1 MIRSAALCL
10 GLQLIAQFQSAAQ
23 TQPGER
29 NQDVVLIFGV
39 WTPGVGPL
47 QVADFRLRDLLLASD
62 RLLLDQSLSGGS
74 VVITGGDSSGNTVG
88 SSRRMIILFTG
99 PLSHGV
105 KLAQPDVSSVLHVQD
120 GDMFRPYPAGV
131 RLTDQVVE
139 FTPNADRPDLLRY
152 MNGRNGG
159 SVFIGKPSLLQPAFP
174 DPARTAVDQPVRI
187 GGNVAPPRKVKDVA
201 PVLSTQAIQAGIRG
215 SVVLEIVVDQTGK
228 ISQATVLRSLPFLD
242 QAALDC
248 VKQWEYTPLVID
260 GMPRSV
266 VMTVTVTFA
275 P

>member
-10 GLQLIAQFQSAAQ
+10 GLQLIAQSQSAAQ
-23 TQPGER
+23 TRPAEQK
-29 NQDVVLIFGV
+29 QDVVLIFGV

-47 QVADFRLRDLLLASD
+47 QVADFGLRDLLVASD
-62 RLLLDQSLSGGS
+62 KLLLDQSLSDGNI
-74 VVITGGDSSGNTVG
+74 VITGGDSSGNTVG
-88 SSRRMIILFTG
+88 SPRRMIILFTG

-105 KLAQPDVSSVLHVQD
+105 RLAQPDVSGVLYVQD
-120 GDMFRPYPAGV
+120 GDMFRPYPTGAQ
-131 RLTDQVVE
+131 LMDQVVE
-139 FTPNADRPDLLRY
+139 FTPEADRSDRLRY
-152 MNGRNGG
+152 MNGRHGG
-159 SVFIGKPSLLQPAFP
+159 SVFIGKPSLVQSAFP

-187 GGNVAPPRKVKDVA
+187 GGNVGPPRKIKDVA
-201 PVLSTQAIQAGIRG
+201 PVFPAQAIQAGIRG
-215 SVVLEIVVDQTGK
+215 SVVLEIVVDQTGR